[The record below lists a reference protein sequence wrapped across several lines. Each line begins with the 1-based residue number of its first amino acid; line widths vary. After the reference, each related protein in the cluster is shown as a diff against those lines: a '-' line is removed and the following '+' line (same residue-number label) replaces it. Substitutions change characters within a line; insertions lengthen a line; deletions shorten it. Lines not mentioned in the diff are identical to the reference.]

1 MDVMARRRAI
11 MAHIARLVKK
21 IISSV
26 TGLVSFVTNVVMPTK
41 VVCEFSPIQEGTGD
55 PSPDNVRP
63 ISGWTGCEIGHAKKN
78 LFDKTAV
85 TITTQH
91 CINYTTGGI
100 TGLSTSRQ
108 GYTSFVPIK
117 GDTTYTI
124 SGISFGTG
132 TNIGHAFYSS
142 NDASTYIS
150 GVNKNSTGYTTF
162 TTPSDAKYARFS
174 IIVPS
179 GSSAASQIDVI
190 QLELGSSATTYEAYQ
205 GSTKTINWQSSAGTV
220 YGGTVTLNED
230 GSADLVSDMWIY
242 TVDGGVVRASIDSYN
257 TDTSTYVRKNN
268 FGIRYKKSTSSAI
281 IDKNISDSLIY
292 AKNNYGANSVSNSWA
307 NAYNSYTDIG
317 IRLDN
322 SLCGILATDTYAE
335 RVVKV
340 NAYLADH
347 PITVGGELE
356 TPQSYHFPNIGQLQS
371 FLGTNNLWHDMN
383 GSITAEYY
391 KKQ

>member
-1 MDVMARRRAI
+1 MRRRRGI
-11 MAHIARLVKK
+11 MGLNVGAVVPVITATA
-21 IISSV
+21 
-26 TGLVSFVTNVVMPTK
+26 TGNPLSFVTDMVRPLKSLVIPFT
-41 VVCEFSPIQEGTGD
+41 PIQEGTGD

-230 GSADLVSDMWIY
+230 GSADLVEDWYHFTWDGVTNKATRIYGGSDESQQYVNFYSYI
-242 TVDGGVVRASIDSYN
+242 SILE
-257 TDTSTYVRKNN
+257 
-268 FGIRYKKSTSSAI
+268 
-281 IDKNISDSLIY
+281 KNIVGTRWVHNTVICDTLSEGSTGNPEAYHGNVAINYCYIY
-292 AKNNYGANSVSNSWA
+292 
-307 NAYNSYTDIG
+307 
-317 IRLDN
+317 IRKDVL
-322 SLCGILATDTYAE
+322 SEVTVTG
-335 RVVKV
+335 V
-340 NAYLADH
+340 NAYLQEH
-347 PITVGGELE
+347 PVTFSGKALDGYF
-356 TPQSYHFPNIGQLQS
+356 TPNVYHFDNIGQLIT
-371 FLGTNNLWHDMN
+371 FIGTNNIWTDTN
-383 GSITAEYY
+383 GTNTATYL
-391 KKQ
+391 KHQS